1 MKRQKGKLSRTNKS
15 NEKEMKISEKSEY
28 MEKGKNT
35 STVKTTEVVDI
46 EKGGPG
52 AKIPANTIPVS
63 YADIVKKGRWI
74 EEDFQPSTSG
84 YVNAPMKESR
94 TKNQGGTLED
104 AVRGERKNEGETDI
118 YYSDTVTSDPSKTGG
133 KPSYAGAVKGKY
145 SMNVCVY

>member
-1 MKRQKGKLSRTNKS
+1 MKRKASKLSRTFKS
-15 NEKEMKISEKSEY
+15 NEKELKISEMSEY
-28 MEKGKNT
+28 VEKGKNT
-35 STVKTTEVVDI
+35 STVKNTGVI
-46 EKGGPG
+46 HMEKGGPG

-94 TKNQGGTLED
+94 TKNQGGTFED

-118 YYSDTVTSDPSKTGG
+118 NYSDTVTSDPSKTES
-133 KPSYAGAVKGKY
+133 KPSYAGAFKGKY

>member
-1 MKRQKGKLSRTNKS
+1 MKRKTSKLSRTIKS
-15 NEKEMKISEKSEY
+15 NEKEMNISEMSEY
-28 MEKGKNT
+28 MDKGKNT
-35 STVKTTEVVDI
+35 SNVKNTEVLHM

-63 YADIVKKGRWI
+63 YADIVKIGRWI
-74 EEDFQPSTSG
+74 EEDFQPSTGG
-84 YVNAPMKESR
+84 YVNAPMRESR

-133 KPSYAGAVKGKY
+133 KPSYAGAVKGEY
-145 SMNVCVY
+145 SMHVCVY